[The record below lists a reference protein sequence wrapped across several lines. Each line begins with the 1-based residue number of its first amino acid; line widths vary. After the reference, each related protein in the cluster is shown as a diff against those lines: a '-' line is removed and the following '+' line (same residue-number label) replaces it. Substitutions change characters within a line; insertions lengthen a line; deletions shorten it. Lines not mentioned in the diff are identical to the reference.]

1 MGIHLMALG
10 LKINSLKELSS
21 TAMEIDMRV
30 ILAISTGKITD
41 FTNIR
46 INQSIK
52 ACGKITKKMV
62 KVTFW

>member
-1 MGIHLMALG
+1 MGLG

-21 TAMEIDMRV
+21 TAMETDMRV
-30 ILAISTGKITD
+30 ILAILTDKVTD

-52 ACGKITKKMV
+52 ACGKITKKMA
-62 KVTFW
+62 KVIF

>member
-1 MGIHLMALG
+1 MGLG
-10 LKINSLKELSS
+10 WKINSLKELSS
-21 TAMEIDMRV
+21 TAMETDTRV
-30 ILAISTGKITD
+30 ILAISTGKVTD

-62 KVTFW
+62 KVIF